1 MNMVYRI
8 YTHSAHLPLQ
18 ACAVRRLEVRAF
30 LAREDSVEMPIKA
43 LRRASLI
50 LSAEDEQMELGEYDL
65 EFLAKLSRSP
75 ALNLDETV
83 DSNGTV

>member
-1 MNMVYRI
+1 M
-8 YTHSAHLPLQ
+8 
-18 ACAVRRLEVRAF
+18 
-30 LAREDSVEMPIKA
+30 EMPIKA